1 MAGHAMMRVR
11 PAAAEVKN
19 MLLKI
24 KVLFEDCRSIVNLLL
39 NTRNINIQQSTYKNK
54 NLIFRVKV

>member
-1 MAGHAMMRVR
+1 MMRVR

-24 KVLFEDCRSIVNLLL
+24 KVLLNDCR
-39 NTRNINIQQSTYKNK
+39 NTENFI
-54 NLIFRVKV
+54 L

>member
-24 KVLFEDCRSIVNLLL
+24 KVLFHDCRNIDCELL
-39 NTRNINIQQSTYKNK
+39 
-54 NLIFRVKV
+54 

>member
-1 MAGHAMMRVR
+1 MAGHAMIKVR

-24 KVLFEDCRSIVNLLL
+24 KVQPSKIA
-39 NTRNINIQQSTYKNK
+39 
-54 NLIFRVKV
+54 